1 MSTVQTR
8 KLRENPPLRRPTET
22 EIQQAREALH
32 RLETA
37 IARTGVDNPATA
49 RLTIHDGVESE
60 LEIPP
65 LALTLLDQ
73 ILYELAQGNGV
84 ELEPVG
90 PLLTLAQAAARLG
103 VPEAFVTKLI
113 EDGELTCRIE
123 RNRQTVV
130 FEDLMAYRK
139 KDDEETSKALDEMV
153 AIAQELG
160 LGY

>member
-1 MSTVQTR
+1 
-8 KLRENPPLRRPTET
+8 
-22 EIQQAREALH
+22 
-32 RLETA
+32 
-37 IARTGVDNPATA
+37 
-49 RLTIHDGVESE
+49 
-60 LEIPP
+60 
-65 LALTLLDQ
+65 
-73 ILYELAQGNGV
+73 V